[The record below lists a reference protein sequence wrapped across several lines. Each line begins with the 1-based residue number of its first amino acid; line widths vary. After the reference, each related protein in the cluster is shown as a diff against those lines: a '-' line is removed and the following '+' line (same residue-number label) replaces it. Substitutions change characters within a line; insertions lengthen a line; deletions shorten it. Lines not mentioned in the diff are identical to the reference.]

1 MATLYKQKLHWVRI
15 RIHTKWSAEKTD
27 EQIQREKAKLLKRK
41 EKKKRA
47 IERDKNRQE
56 GRHSGKSKEDKGTGY
71 QMGKNGTQELRWAPW
86 KDSDDSK

>member
-1 MATLYKQKLHWVRI
+1 MSKY
-15 RIHTKWSAEKTD
+15 
-27 EQIQREKAKLLKRK
+27 REKKRNCLKER
-41 EKKKRA
+41 KKKRA